1 MRVSFVGS
9 APRTASR
16 IRAALLLIACG
27 GEAPSA
33 DSAGAA
39 ASAPAA
45 SATGASATDPQ
56 AVLAL
61 GRSKYEQV
69 CINCHMADGRGTP
82 GVFPP
87 LTAGSLAT
95 SDVPDVP
102 IGIVLHGMRGPIDI
116 DGATIES
123 VMQPWGL
130 LPDRDIAAILT
141 YVRQSWGNTASPVST
156 EQVAD
161 VRAREGQRAEW
172 SVAEFRERWPDAVR

>member
-1 MRVSFVGS
+1 MRVSLGWS
-9 APRTASR
+9 ALRAVSQSG
-16 IRAALLLIACG
+16 AALLLIACG

-33 DSAGAA
+33 DAAGAA
-39 ASAPAA
+39 VPAAAA
-45 SATGASATDPQ
+45 SATGAPAADPQ

-61 GRSKYEQV
+61 GRSKYGQV

-87 LTAGSLAT
+87 LTPGSLAT
-95 SDVPDVP
+95 SDVVDVP
-102 IGIVLHGMRGPIDI
+102 IGIVLHGMRGPIEI
-116 DGATIES
+116 EGATIES

-141 YVRQSWGNTASPVST
+141 YVRQSWGNTASPVSA
-156 EQVAD
+156 EQVAA

-172 SVAEFRERWPDAVR
+172 SVAEFRERWPDAIR

>member
-1 MRVSFVGS
+1 MRVSSGWS
-9 APRTASR
+9 ARRTVSR
-16 IRAALLLIACG
+16 IGAVLLLIACG

-33 DSAGAA
+33 DAAGAA
-39 ASAPAA
+39 VPAA
-45 SATGASATDPQ
+45 AAAATGAPVADPQ

-95 SDVPDVP
+95 SDVVDLP

-116 DGATIES
+116 GGETIES

-141 YVRQSWGNTASPVST
+141 YVRQSWGNSASPVST

-172 SVAEFRERWPDAVR
+172 SVGEFRERWPDAVR